1 MCGDCGSRNAWGWA
15 VMLVW
20 AVVDAAAGARM
31 GAATKLSFA
40 AKPRSQTMTLR
51 YGGKPLDRADVRNF
65 TRKSDLLC
73 AFPGG

>member
-15 VMLVW
+15 VMLVR
-20 AVVDAAAGARM
+20 AVAGDVAGARM

-51 YGGKPLDRADVRNF
+51 YGGKPLNRADVRNF
-65 TRKSDLLC
+65 TRNSGLLC
-73 AFPGG
+73 AFLG